1 MLRGGRRSAGAI
13 LRLGSEGPDR
23 ASVRPGNAGRT
34 PQLAGR
40 GSSLST
46 SLGPRHS
53 VPPMDGVP
61 ADEMSACQ
69 GGRTSSSGQ
78 GGLSS
83 ALTSADGD
91 RNVPSPWKSLRGQ
104 RGRSE
109 NFSSHPGRK
118 SGMDWVQHG
127 TRARSRASPP
137 AAPPVEFVV
146 FYCAL
151 VLSHLPVY
159 LFIFIILKS

>member
-83 ALTSADGD
+83 ALCI
-91 RNVPSPWKSLRGQ
+91 RRRGQ
-104 RGRSE
+104 KCPLSLERPRHRIGGTGSRQRPVRKRRE
-109 NFSSHPGRK
+109 DAAAHRAWLVHPRE
-118 SGMDWVQHG
+118 
-127 TRARSRASPP
+127 SRTEALGPSDGWGASR
-137 AAPPVEFVV
+137 
-146 FYCAL
+146 
-151 VLSHLPVY
+151 
-159 LFIFIILKS
+159 